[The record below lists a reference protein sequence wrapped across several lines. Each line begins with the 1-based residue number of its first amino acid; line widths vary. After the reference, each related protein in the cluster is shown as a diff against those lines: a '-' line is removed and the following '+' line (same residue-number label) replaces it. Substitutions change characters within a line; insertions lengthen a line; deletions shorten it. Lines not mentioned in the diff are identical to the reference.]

1 MRFLSRLLDNAIP
14 LPGGYR
20 IGIDPILGL
29 VPAAGDFL
37 SAALSLWLIY
47 DAARLGLAKRTLAR
61 MVLNVV
67 IDSLVG
73 SIPVLGDI
81 FDAAWKSNSL
91 NMKLVERDYSPQL
104 KERSF
109 GRLALSFAILLI
121 VVYSILGMALYTVLS
136 LIISVFQKL

>member
-1 MRFLSRLLDNAIP
+1 MRFLSRLLDNSIP

-29 VPAAGDFL
+29 FPAAGDLL
-37 SAALSLWLIY
+37 SASFSLWLIY
-47 DAARLGLAKRTLAR
+47 DAARLGIAKRTLGR

-73 SIPVLGDI
+73 SVPVVGDV

-91 NMKLVERDYSPQL
+91 NMKLVERDYSPSM

-109 GRLALSFAILLI
+109 GSLALAFLMVLAAFYSVVGLAIYFA
-121 VVYSILGMALYTVLS
+121 VQWVLS
-136 LIISVFQKL
+136 LFK

>member
-1 MRFLSRLLDNAIP
+1 MRFLSRLLDNSIP

-29 VPAAGDFL
+29 FPAAGDLL
-37 SAALSLWLIY
+37 SATFSLWLIY
-47 DAARLGLAKRTLAR
+47 DAARLGIPKRTLGR

-73 SIPVLGDI
+73 TVPVFGDI

-91 NMKLVERDYSPQL
+91 NMKLVERDYSPST

-109 GRLALSFAILLI
+109 GRLALGFLMVMAMLYSMVGLAIYFVVHLI
-121 VVYSILGMALYTVLS
+121 LS
-136 LIISVFQKL
+136 LFK